1 MGSCKK
7 DLMVLGLTGV
17 MGSGKSTVRKFLEAS
32 GFRGIDCDVV
42 VKHLLAEDVA
52 VRAAL
57 CECWGDAVL
66 GVDGNIDR
74 ASVAAIVFENKEAL
88 VWLESLLHPRVRAY
102 WQARVEEDSSARW
115 VIEVPLLFENSLE
128 KFFNFT
134 VCVSC
139 SPTTQ
144 LERLSRKG
152 ISAEEA
158 RARMANQL
166 PIEEKVK
173 QADYVLFNDG
183 EESFLAEQV
192 ERLIDAI
199 SK

>member
-1 MGSCKK
+1 
-7 DLMVLGLTGV
+7 MVLGLTGV
-17 MGSGKSTVRKFLEAS
+17 MGSGKSTARKFLEAS
-32 GFRGIDCDVV
+32 GFRGIDCDAV
-42 VKHLLAEDVA
+42 VKQLLTEDNA
-52 VRAAL
+52 VRDGL
-57 CECWGDAVL
+57 YERWGDAVL
-66 GVDGNIDR
+66 NAGGDIDR
-74 ASVAAIVFENKEAL
+74 SAVAAIVFKNKEEL
-88 VWLESLLHPRVRAY
+88 RWLESWLHPRVRAY
-102 WQARVEEDSSARW
+102 WQSQVNEDLDARW

-139 SPTTQ
+139 SPNTQ
-144 LERLSRKG
+144 LERLSKKG

-166 PIEEKVK
+166 PIEEKIK
-173 QADYVLFNDG
+173 RADYVLFNDG
-183 EESFLAEQV
+183 DESFLREQV

>member
-1 MGSCKK
+1 
-7 DLMVLGLTGV
+7 MVLGLTGV
-17 MGSGKSTVRKFLEAS
+17 MGSGKSTVRKILEAS
-32 GFRGIDCDVV
+32 GFRGIDCDAV
-42 VKHLLAEDVA
+42 VKHLLAEDVT
-52 VRAAL
+52 VRDAL
-57 CECWGDAVL
+57 CERWGDVVL
-66 GVDGNIDR
+66 STDGSIDR
-74 ASVAAIVFENKEAL
+74 AAVAAIVFENKEDL
-88 VWLESLLHPRVRAY
+88 EWLESLLHPRVRAY
-102 WQARVEEDSSARW
+102 WQTCVEEDLSARW

-139 SPTTQ
+139 SSTTQ

-173 QADYVLFNDG
+173 RADYVLFNDG

-192 ERLIDAI
+192 DRLIDAI